1 MKKIFLILMTILSIN
16 SFSCEDHKI
25 HYGVREIVE
34 QNIPEIL
41 KIENAEMT
49 FDKTK
54 SKEFYIKDANFWE
67 KAKVEKE
74 AEEKI
79 RILIEGF
86 KIYCDFHGIDLI
98 IVGDD

>member
-54 SKEFYIKDANFWE
+54 SKEFYIKDVELFVEDESDAHGE
-67 KAKVEKE
+67 KGGPA
-74 AEEKI
+74 
-79 RILIEGF
+79 
-86 KIYCDFHGIDLI
+86 
-98 IVGDD
+98 